1 MSTIDLVE
9 WYATISGVI
18 AALMLASDQGRKVT
32 GYGFVLFCTM
42 NIAWIVFAQ
51 SQDEGAGLTWQNA
64 ILFGVNLIGVYQYLL
79 SSKNRRKM
87 KVVAKAVEQFEEKE
101 AKQAGGSA

>member
-1 MSTIDLVE
+1 MSSGDLVE

-32 GYGFVLFCTM
+32 GLGFVLFCTM
-42 NIAWIVFAQ
+42 NVAWIVHAQ
-51 SQDEGAGLTWQNA
+51 SQPEGTGLTWQNG
-64 ILFGVNLIGVYQYLL
+64 ILFAVNLLGVYQYLL

-87 KVVAKAVEQFEEKE
+87 EVVDKAVEQFEEKE
-101 AKQAGGSA
+101 ARAENAA